1 MKKTNA
7 KRVLAAALAGMM
19 ALSLAACGEQGGGNP
34 TESAATAAATAA
46 ETESAAQAQDSGK
59 AGEEEAGAVSRP
71 EAVSEEDWAALQKEP
86 AFGTALNYLFNGG
99 ACVSAVYLAEALG
112 YYLSLIHI

>member
-1 MKKTNA
+1 MMKKTNG

-59 AGEEEAGAVSRP
+59 AG
-71 EAVSEEDWAALQKEP
+71 
-86 AFGTALNYLFNGG
+86 
-99 ACVSAVYLAEALG
+99 
-112 YYLSLIHI
+112 